1 MTSAREV
8 VGHGLMMEMLDAAG
22 PWSHFLLRLAEWIG
36 GAEFGQYFLPNLQS
50 SHRSTLEKESL
61 KGTGSQQYLFL
72 CFEVL
77 FCMMETQLR
86 HLVIPF
92 YVSDPHALA

>member
-22 PWSHFLLRLAEWIG
+22 PWSHFLLSRLAEWIG

-61 KGTGSQQYLFL
+61 KGRGSQQYLFCAL
-72 CFEVL
+72 KCF
-77 FCMMETQLR
+77 F
-86 HLVIPF
+86 
-92 YVSDPHALA
+92 A